1 MIHSEFNID
10 LDYEKFGIK
19 HQGAP
24 ATITTYIKEMY
35 PDYQNKFERPLI
47 IICPGG
53 GYGHHSPR
61 EGEAVAIKMLDMGYN
76 AVVLRYSLAP
86 NEFPC
91 QLYETAYTIDYVRKH
106 AKEWDINPQKII
118 VAGFSA
124 GGHVACSLGTM
135 WNSKELE
142 NFTKDILG
150 VQPKDIKPNGML
162 LGYPVITSG
171 EYAHRGSFEN
181 LIKSRYDEL
190 LDVVSLEK
198 RVNSDTP
205 KSFLW
210 HTVTDGSVPVENS
223 MLLASALRKAGVN
236 FELHLFPQGSHGLG
250 LGTKETD
257 TKDGKHYQPE
267 VAVWTELFKVW
278 MDSNFK

>member
-1 MIHSEFNID
+1 MIHNEFNID
-10 LDYEKFGIK
+10 LDYEKLGIK
-19 HQGAP
+19 HQGGA

-35 PDYQNKFERPLI
+35 PDYQNAFERPLI

-61 EGEAVAIKMLDMGYN
+61 EGEAIAIKMLDMGYN

-124 GGHVACSLGTM
+124 GGHVAASLGTM

-142 NFTKDILG
+142 YFAKDILG
-150 VQPKDIKPNGML
+150 VEQEAIKPNGML

-198 RVNSDTP
+198 RVSKDTP
-205 KSFLW
+205 KAFIW

-223 MLLASALRKAGVN
+223 MLLAAALRKAGVS
-236 FELHLFPQGSHGLG
+236 FELHLFPEGSHGLG
-250 LGTKETD
+250 LSTKETD

-278 MDSNFK
+278 LDKLTV